1 MTSQFVRF
9 DHARLA
15 VARGRVQSD
24 RGEFD
29 INILYIIKYHE
40 SD

>member
-1 MTSQFVRF
+1 MTSQLVRF

-29 INILYIIKYHE
+29 SCTMY
-40 SD
+40 

>member
-1 MTSQFVRF
+1 MTSQIVLFE
-9 DHARLA
+9 HASRLK

-29 INILYIIKYHE
+29 NNI
-40 SD
+40 

>member
-1 MTSQFVRF
+1 MTSQIVRF
-9 DHARLA
+9 EHARLT

-29 INILYIIKYHE
+29 SI
-40 SD
+40 